1 MSGDVEPW
9 SRRGGLAGDF
19 LVCLLSFL
27 FDLFKKYLFY

>member
-19 LVCLLSFL
+19 LVCLFA
-27 FDLFKKYLFY
+27 FLFKKYFFIK